1 MRSAESADDLARSLA
16 TFFSEHLPLR
26 TGASPH
32 TILAYRD
39 AWKLFL
45 RFAAT
50 RAARSVPAL
59 GLTDLDVETVLAF
72 LDSLESDRHNAV
84 VTRNHRR
91 TALQAFFRYL
101 PSVAPEYL
109 AQSHRILTIPV
120 KRGPRRTVDYLE
132 RAEMETLLA
141 QVDRRTCQGRR
152 DYTLLAFLY
161 NSGARVQEA
170 TDLRVSAVQLDRP
183 YQVRLFG
190 KGRKERVCPM
200 WPETAALLRALLAER
215 GVSQD
220 ATAPVFVNV
229 HGRPLTRYGIRHI
242 VNRHAAATV
251 KRLPSLARKRIHPH
265 TLRHSCA
272 VHLLQAGVE
281 LNLIRSWLGH
291 VSLET
296 TQRYAE
302 IDLAQKR
309 RAIDAV
315 TPVGKL
321 GRPPAATWQH
331 ESILA
336 WLERL

>member
-1 MRSAESADDLARSLA
+1 MASPNSILDLARALA
-16 TFFSEHLPLR
+16 TFFNEHLPLR
-26 TGASPH
+26 TGASRH

-45 RFAAT
+45 RFAAQYVGQPI
-50 RAARSVPAL
+50 SDL
-59 GLTDLDVETVLAF
+59 GLTDLDVEAMLAF
-72 LDSLESDRHNAV
+72 LDTLERDRHNAV

-91 TALQAFFRYL
+91 TALQAFFRFL

-109 AQSHRILTIPV
+109 AQCHRILTIPA
-120 KRGPRRTVDYLE
+120 KRAPRRTIDYLE
-132 RAEMETLLA
+132 RAEMEALLA
-141 QVDRRTCQGRR
+141 QVDRHSRRGRR
-152 DYTLLAFLY
+152 DYALLALLY

-170 TDLRVSAVQLDRP
+170 LDLRVSALQLDRP

-190 KGRKERVCPM
+190 KGRKERICPL
-200 WPETAALLRALLAER
+200 WPETAALLRTLLAER
-215 GVSQD
+215 GVLED
-220 ATAPVFVNV
+220 VTAPVFVSTL
-229 HGRPLTRYGIRHI
+229 GQPLTRYGVRHI
-242 VNRHAAATV
+242 VNRCVAAAIKTQ
-251 KRLPSLARKRIHPH
+251 PALARKRIHPH

-291 VSLET
+291 VNLET

-309 RAIDAV
+309 RALDAV
-315 TPVGKL
+315 TPVGKP
-321 GRPPAATWQH
+321 GRAVTWH
-331 ESILA
+331 NESVVA